1 MKKWFKAQRGIGGIQ
16 LVILIVVGAVLL
28 ILLGVIKI

>member
-1 MKKWFKAQRGIGGIQ
+1 MKKWFKAQRGVGGIQ
-16 LVILIVVGAVLL
+16 LVILIVIGAVLL